1 MTTAGSG
8 MTERAGRRRA
18 SKRELRAW
26 AWIAGGLAFFA
37 PWVALGASPK
47 PATGAAAAT
56 SDRPVVIVKRITR
69 RVVIRDRPT
78 PAPVQYVVVA
88 PSSSSGS
95 SSSGSAGTVAA
106 GSNGSSNGSNGGGS
120 NNAPPPTT
128 TTGGS

>member
-1 MTTAGSG
+1 

-78 PAPVQYVVVA
+78 PAPVQYVVVG
-88 PSSSSGS
+88 PSSSSGSSSSGS

-106 GSNGSSNGSNGGGS
+106 ASNGSSNGSNGGGS

>member
-1 MTTAGSG
+1 
-8 MTERAGRRRA
+8 MTERDWRRRA

-37 PWVALGASPK
+37 PWAALGASPK
-47 PATGAAAAT
+47 PATDAAAAKT
-56 SDRPVVIVKRITR
+56 ERPVLIVRKITR
-69 RVVIRDRPT
+69 LVVIRDRPT
-78 PAPVQYVVVA
+78 PAPVQYVVVG

-106 GSNGSSNGSNGGGS
+106 GSSGGSSGGGS
-120 NNAPPPTT
+120 NTTPPPTT